1 MSIRCLLGVWRVYAW
16 CLEGSYKV
24 SVGRC
29 LEESGQVKLGKGKL
43 GQVKLGQVKSG
54 NVKSGQRRS
63 SQDRS
68 RTQYALEN
76 GLLN

>member
-1 MSIRCLLGVWRVYAW
+1 MLGVWRALPR
-16 CLEGSYKV
+16 CPLGGF
-24 SVGRC
+24 GRC

-43 GQVKLGQVKSG
+43 GQIKLGQVKSG

-76 GLLN
+76 GV